1 MAVADKRL
9 DRISAEAHQLQF
21 GRALLT
27 IIFMPFFLIGWLA
40 GKGWAAIAYLV
51 ASLKVGW
58 REGRG

>member
-1 MAVADKRL
+1 MAIQTKRL
-9 DRISAEAHQLQF
+9 DRISLEARQLQF

-27 IIFMPFFLIGWLA
+27 IVFMPFYLLGWLA
-40 GKGWAAIAYLV
+40 GKSWAAIAYLV

>member
-1 MAVADKRL
+1 MATQTKRL
-9 DRISAEAHQLQF
+9 DRISAEARQLQF

-27 IIFMPFFLIGWLA
+27 IIFTPFYLLGWLA
-40 GKGWAAIAYLV
+40 GKGWAAFSYLW